1 MMGQPNL
8 NGTFS
13 LTLILPSEGP
23 VTFEGTKDE

>member
-23 VTFEGTKDE
+23 ITF